1 MSIIIII
8 LISVIGACIGYTAWN
23 KIKEEWASG
32 SKEDELEAEL
42 RDEIR
47 REFEDKIEYVDPW
60 NKIEDQVPRSGEIVL
75 VRPYAG
81 TNAGIPVPGVWVE
94 DGYWRVFDGNDLL
107 LWKPSEVDAWTHIDV
122 QYKEVRMT

>member
-8 LISVIGACIGYTAWN
+8 IISVIGACIGYTAWN
-23 KIKEEWASG
+23 KIKEEGA
-32 SKEDELEAEL
+32 DELEAEL

-60 NKIEDQVPRSGEIVL
+60 KKIEDQVPRSGEIVL

-94 DGYWRVFDGNDLL
+94 DGYWRVFDGENLL
-107 LWKPSEVDAWTHIDV
+107 FWKPSEVDAWTHINV